1 MDREVVS
8 SNLTQSTSW
17 TGSSIG
23 GALKHPFLCLS
34 AFFENLRCGASKI
47 DIGPFLEMLLLDQFA
62 SLLKLIG
69 LKLFGYRI
77 IKFSNQN
84 L

>member
-23 GALKHPFLCLS
+23 GALKHPFLYLS
-34 AFFENLRCGASKI
+34 AFFEI
-47 DIGPFLEMLLLDQFA
+47 DRAEAIWLSG
-62 SLLKLIG
+62 
-69 LKLFGYRI
+69 
-77 IKFSNQN
+77 
-84 L
+84 